1 MSATIKYFK
10 LCSLLLCLLL
20 SCKKE
25 YPSETVALGMPD
37 MNVLFMDYDR
47 ADSLGNYK
55 EFADKVLAANEK
67 LQSSELYVE
76 AALLYGMADRD
87 ETVVN
92 LLNKAIDRG
101 MSNPKILT
109 KFPELRMSP
118 GDKEMKKL
126 NRRLD
131 SIQKKLKEV
140 SHFSLEI
147 SALEL
152 FWKYFDRAL
161 RDTTNA
167 KAILRDYVLDGP
179 RELRD
184 YYVVRYNNLEN
195 MYGQMINAAPEY
207 YTFLKGQL
215 QADSLKNLN
224 YLTVRWMKKFKL
236 LYPQAVFP
244 KVFIVPG
251 ILNSGGTST
260 EMGLFVGGDMYG
272 RSDMTPVRE
281 LNDWQRGA
289 IMRFSDLPGLTL
301 HELMHFQQNYQ
312 DKRNTD
318 NVLRGIIGEGVCDF
332 LVELVS
338 GVPLENSNLTYL
350 SEKQNEQRILADLK
364 HDLFQNDNSRWLY
377 NGGDIEDR
385 PHDLGY
391 TMGYLIS
398 RSYYEQHP
406 DKKKAIHE
414 LLNTADLERLV
425 KQSDYAFLLQ

>member
-1 MSATIKYFK
+1 MSTTLKYLM
-10 LCSLLLCLLL
+10 LCGCFLSLFS

-25 YPSETVALGMPD
+25 FASETLALGMPD
-37 MNVLFMDYDR
+37 MNVLFMEYDR
-47 ADSLGNYK
+47 VDSLGNYR
-55 EFADKVLAANEK
+55 EFADEVLAANEK

-76 AALLYGMADRD
+76 AALLYKMADRD

-101 MSNPKILT
+101 MSNPKILA
-109 KFPELRMSP
+109 KFPELRVDP
-118 GDKEMKKL
+118 GDEELKKL

-147 SALEL
+147 SSLEM
-152 FWKYFDRAL
+152 FWRYFDRAL
-161 RDTTNA
+161 QDTTNA

-184 YYVVRYNNLEN
+184 YYVVRYSNLEN

-207 YTFLKGQL
+207 YTFLKDQL
-215 QADSLKNLN
+215 QADSLQNLS
-224 YLTVRWMKKFKL
+224 YLTIRWMKRFKSI
-236 LYPQAVFP
+236 YPQAVFP

-272 RSDMTPVRE
+272 RSDKAPVRE

-289 IMRFSDLPGLTL
+289 IMKFSDLPGLTL

-312 DKRNTD
+312 DKVNTD

-338 GVPLENSNLTYL
+338 GIPLKNDNLTYL
-350 SEKQNEQRILADLK
+350 SEKENEKRILADLK
-364 HDLFQNDNSRWLY
+364 HDLFQNDSSKWLY

-391 TMGYLIS
+391 TMGYLIT
-398 RSYYEQHP
+398 RSYYEQQS

-414 LLNTADLERLV
+414 LLNSTDLKRIV